1 MIHHD
6 RQHRQE
12 KKWKKGNNSNRD
24 NKENK
29 MTTKKKNINNEN
41 FPKNI
46 YHKINIYI
54 HIYPELF

>member
-1 MIHHD
+1 MIVNTD
-6 RQHRQE
+6 KK
-12 KKWKKGNNSNRD
+12 KKWKKGNDKNRD